1 MPTQYLPELSRMQAD
16 HQRDQA
22 GGFDRDV
29 VLDASRELRA
39 YQAECIGLCVALGLK
54 TSQSAAGSPA
64 SAISTRC
71 IRLAMPGA
79 YPTGLRPRSNKT
91 MDRARINRLGIRC
104 QLRRDPSLPVSTAT
118 QG

>member
-1 MPTQYLPELSRMQAD
+1 
-16 HQRDQA
+16 
-22 GGFDRDV
+22 
-29 VLDASRELRA
+29 
-39 YQAECIGLCVALGLK
+39 
-54 TSQSAAGSPA
+54 
-64 SAISTRC
+64 
-71 IRLAMPGA
+71 MPGA